1 MKNIVVG
8 IDFSANSINSMRHAT
23 AIALKT
29 NAEMHLVWV
38 KTPGVTKGLANAN
51 RGDYINL
58 ASNKLDELI
67 EECKKEAPDNAFKKV
82 ILEGK
87 PFAELPR
94 YASTLKNSMI
104 VLGTHG
110 VSGFEEMFVGSNAF
124 KTVGYSKVPVM
135 VLREGI
141 KINRDLTQ
149 VLVPIDI
156 SFETLQKVK
165 PAIQFAKAFAA
176 KILLVGFYFGN
187 NMQEKHVVSVQL
199 AHAET
204 LCAKANVRHEVF
216 MHKYKGNIAPSIVK
230 YASDKDVNLMV
241 IMRESEGEGGVAN
254 LWLGNTTQ
262 QLLNH
267 TPMPLLIIPNVSHF
281 SISK

>member
-8 IDFSANSINSMRHAT
+8 IDFSENSINSMRHAT

-29 NAEMHLVWV
+29 KADMHLVWV
-38 KTPGVTKGLANAN
+38 KTPGVTKGLASGNKS
-51 RGDYINL
+51 DYINL
-58 ASNKLDELI
+58 ANQKLDELVKI
-67 EECKKEAPDNAFKKV
+67 CKAEASENVITKV

-87 PFAELPR
+87 PFIELPR
-94 YASTLKNSMI
+94 YADSLKNSMI

-110 VSGFEEMFVGSNAF
+110 VSGFEEMFVGSNAL
-124 KTVGYSKVPVM
+124 KIASGSKVPVL

-141 KINRDLTQ
+141 KIRRDLTQ
-149 VLVPIDI
+149 ILVPVDI

-165 PAIQFAKAFAA
+165 PAIEFAKAFAA
-176 KILLVGFYFGN
+176 KILLVGFYFGR
-187 NMQEKHVVSVQL
+187 NMQEKHVVSIQL
-199 AHAET
+199 SHAET
-204 LCAKANVRHEVF
+204 LCAKANVRHETL
-216 MHKYKGNIAPSIVK
+216 MHKYKGSIAPAIVK
-230 YASDKDVNLMV
+230 YANDKDVNLMV
-241 IMRESEGEGGVAN
+241 IMRESEGEGDVSN

-267 TPMPLLIIPNVSHF
+267 TPMPLLIIPNVNHF